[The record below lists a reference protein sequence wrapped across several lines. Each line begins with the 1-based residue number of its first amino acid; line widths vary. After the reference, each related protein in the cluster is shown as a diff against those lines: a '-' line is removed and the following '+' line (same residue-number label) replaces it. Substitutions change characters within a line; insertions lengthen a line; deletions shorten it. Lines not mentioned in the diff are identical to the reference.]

1 MKIKIL
7 ELNNFKSFKGK
18 TTISFKSGLTLIT
31 GLNSAGK
38 SNIIDGINFAL
49 GKYEAKTEYLIHE
62 SETDA
67 SVKIVLIDGNGNLIS
82 IFKTID
88 INGKKSLCI
97 NRKPANDNDIPY
109 YEDFD
114 FLLLDSDAYNQ
125 LDSKKMKDLIAKLK
139 EKSNRQQIILV
150 NTGNDLT
157 DYANQIIAV
166 NQKIKNQSEIK
177 ETQFI

>member
-31 GLNSAGK
+31 GLNGTGK

-88 INGKKSLCI
+88 INGKKSLYI

-109 YEDFD
+109 DDFD
-114 FLLLDSDAYNQ
+114 FLLLDSDAHNQ
-125 LDSKKMKDLIAKLK
+125 LDSKKMKDLIAELK

-150 NTGNDLT
+150 STGNDLT

-177 ETQFI
+177 ETQLI

>member
-31 GLNSAGK
+31 GLNGTGK

-97 NRKPANDNDIPY
+97 NGKPANDNDIP

>member
-31 GLNSAGK
+31 GLNGTGK

-62 SETDA
+62 SETEA

-88 INGKKSLCI
+88 INGKKSLYI

-109 YEDFD
+109 EDFD
-114 FLLLDSDAYNQ
+114 FVLLDSNSHNQ
-125 LDSKKMKDLIAKLK
+125 FDSTKLK
-139 EKSNRQQIILV
+139 DFIKNLKEESNKKQIILV
-150 NTGNDLT
+150 STETSML
-157 DYANQIIAV
+157 DYADQIITV
-166 NQKIKNQSEIK
+166 N
-177 ETQFI
+177 

>member
-31 GLNSAGK
+31 GLNGTGK

>member
-31 GLNSAGK
+31 GLNGTGK
-38 SNIIDGINFAL
+38 SNIIDGVNFAL
-49 GKYEAKTEYLIHE
+49 GKYETKTELIHE
-62 SETDA
+62 GEKEA
-67 SVKIVLIDGNGNLIS
+67 SVRIVLRAGNGNLLSIS
-82 IFKTID
+82 RTVD
-88 INGKKSLCI
+88 INGKKSLYI
-97 NRKPANDNDIPY
+97 NGESANDNDIPY
-109 YEDFD
+109 EDFD
-114 FLLLDSDAYNQ
+114 FLILDSDAHNQ
-125 LDSKKMKDLIAKLK
+125 LDSKKKKDLIAELK

>member
-31 GLNSAGK
+31 GLNGTGK
-38 SNIIDGINFAL
+38 SNIIDGINFVL

-82 IFKTID
+82 IFKTVD
-88 INGKKSLCI
+88 INGKKSLYI

-109 YEDFD
+109 DDFD
-114 FLLLDSDAYNQ
+114 FLLLDSDAHNQ
-125 LDSKKMKDLIAKLK
+125 LDSKKMKDLIAELK

-150 NTGNDLT
+150 STGNDLT

-177 ETQFI
+177 ETQLI

>member
-1 MKIKIL
+1 MKIQFL

-18 TTISFKSGLTLIT
+18 CTISFNSGLTVIT
-31 GLNSAGK
+31 GLNGTGK
-38 SNIIDGINFAL
+38 SNIINGVNFAL
-49 GKYEAKTEYLIHE
+49 GKYETKTELIHE
-62 SETDA
+62 GEKEA
-67 SVKIVLIDGNGNLIS
+67 SVRIVLRAGNGNLIS
-82 IFKTID
+82 ISRTVD

-97 NRKPANDNDIPY
+97 NGKPANDNDIP

-114 FLLLDSDAYNQ
+114 FLLLDSDAHNQ

>member
-1 MKIKIL
+1 MKIKFL

-31 GLNSAGK
+31 GLNGTGK

-62 SETDA
+62 SETEA

-97 NRKPANDNDIPY
+97 NGKPANDNDIPY
-109 YEDFD
+109 EDFD
-114 FLLLDSDAYNQ
+114 FLILDSDAHNQ
-125 LDSKKMKDLIAKLK
+125 LDSKKK
-139 EKSNRQQIILV
+139 ERFNC
-150 NTGNDLT
+150 
-157 DYANQIIAV
+157 
-166 NQKIKNQSEIK
+166 
-177 ETQFI
+177 

>member
-1 MKIKIL
+1 MKIKFL

-18 TTISFKSGLTLIT
+18 CTISFNSGLTVIT
-31 GLNSAGK
+31 GSNGTGK
-38 SNIIDGINFAL
+38 SNIINGVNFAL
-49 GKYEAKTEYLIHE
+49 GKCEAEAKHLIHE
-62 SETDA
+62 GEAEAT
-67 SVKIVLIDGNGNLIS
+67 VRIVLTDKNENLIS
-82 IFKTID
+82 IFKTVD

-97 NRKPANDNDIPY
+97 NGKPANDNDIPY
-109 YEDFD
+109 EDFD
-114 FLLLDSDAYNQ
+114 FLILDSDAHNQ
-125 LDSKKMKDLIAKLK
+125 LDSKKKKDLITELK

>member
-31 GLNSAGK
+31 GLNGTGK
-38 SNIIDGINFAL
+38 SNIIDGVNFAL
-49 GKYEAKTEYLIHE
+49 GKYETKTELIHE
-62 SETDA
+62 GEKEA
-67 SVKIVLIDGNGNLIS
+67 SVRIVLRAGNGNLLSIS
-82 IFKTID
+82 RTVD
-88 INGKKSLCI
+88 INGKKSLYI
-97 NRKPANDNDIPY
+97 NGESANDNDIPY
-109 YEDFD
+109 EDFD
-114 FLLLDSDAYNQ
+114 FLILDSDAHNQ
-125 LDSKKMKDLIAKLK
+125 LDSKKMKDLIAELK

>member
-31 GLNSAGK
+31 GLNGTGK
-38 SNIIDGINFAL
+38 SNIIDGINFVL

-82 IFKTID
+82 IFKTVD
-88 INGKKSLCI
+88 INGKKSLYI

-109 YEDFD
+109 EDFD
-114 FLLLDSDAYNQ
+114 FVLLDSNSHNQ
-125 LDSKKMKDLIAKLK
+125 FDSTKLK
-139 EKSNRQQIILV
+139 DFIKNLKEESNKKQIILV
-150 NTGNDLT
+150 STKTSML
-157 DYANQIIAV
+157 DYADQIITV

-177 ETQFI
+177 ETQLI

>member
-18 TTISFKSGLTLIT
+18 CTISFNSSLTVIT
-31 GLNSAGK
+31 GLNGTGK
-38 SNIIDGINFAL
+38 SNIINGVNFAL

-62 SETDA
+62 GEKEA
-67 SVKIVLIDGNGNLIS
+67 SVRIVLRAGNGNLIS
-82 IFKTID
+82 ISRTVD
-88 INGKKSLCI
+88 INGKKSLYI
-97 NRKPANDNDIPY
+97 NGESANDNDIPY
-109 YEDFD
+109 EDFD
-114 FLLLDSDAYNQ
+114 FVLLDSNSHNQ
-125 LDSKKMKDLIAKLK
+125 FDSKKMKDLIAELK

-150 NTGNDLT
+150 STGNDLT

-177 ETQFI
+177 ETQLI

>member
-31 GLNSAGK
+31 GLNGTGK
-38 SNIIDGINFAL
+38 SNIINGVNFAL
-49 GKYEAKTEYLIHE
+49 GKYETKTELIHE
-62 SETDA
+62 GEKEA
-67 SVKIVLIDGNGNLIS
+67 SVRIVLRAGNGNLIS

-88 INGKKSLCI
+88 INGKKSLYI

-109 YEDFD
+109 DDFD
-114 FLLLDSDAYNQ
+114 FLLLDSDAHNQ
-125 LDSKKMKDLIAKLK
+125 LDSKKMKDLIAELK

-150 NTGNDLT
+150 STGNDLT

-166 NQKIKNQSEIK
+166 NQKFKNQSEIK
-177 ETQFI
+177 ETQLI

>member
-62 SETDA
+62 NETEA

-97 NRKPANDNDIPY
+97 NGKPANDNDIPY
-109 YEDFD
+109 EDFD
-114 FLLLDSDAYNQ
+114 FALLDSNSHNQ
-125 LDSKKMKDLIAKLK
+125 LDSEKLK
-139 EKSNRQQIILV
+139 DFIKNIKKQSSEKQIILV
-150 NTGNDLT
+150 STETSML
-157 DYANQIIAV
+157 DYADQIITV
-166 NQKIKNQSEIK
+166 NQKN
-177 ETQFI
+177 

>member
-1 MKIKIL
+1 MEIQFL

-18 TTISFKSGLTLIT
+18 CTISFNSGLTVIT
-31 GLNSAGK
+31 GLNGTGK
-38 SNIIDGINFAL
+38 SNIINGVNFAL
-49 GKYEAKTEYLIHE
+49 GKYETKTELIHE
-62 SETDA
+62 GEKEA
-67 SVKIVLIDGNGNLIS
+67 SVRIVLRAGNGNLIS
-82 IFKTID
+82 ISRTVD
-88 INGKKSLCI
+88 INGKKSLYI
-97 NRKPANDNDIPY
+97 NGESANDNDIPY
-109 YEDFD
+109 DDFD
-114 FLLLDSDAYNQ
+114 FLLLDSDAHNQ

>member
-31 GLNSAGK
+31 GLNGTGK

-49 GKYEAKTEYLIHE
+49 GKYETKTELIHE
-62 SETDA
+62 GEKEA
-67 SVKIVLIDGNGNLIS
+67 SVRIVLRAGNGNLIS

-88 INGKKSLCI
+88 INGKKSLYI
-97 NRKPANDNDIPY
+97 NGESANDNDIP

-114 FLLLDSDAYNQ
+114 FLLLDSDAHNQ
-125 LDSKKMKDLIAKLK
+125 LDSKKMKDLIAELK

>member
-31 GLNSAGK
+31 GLNGTGK
-38 SNIIDGINFAL
+38 SNIIDGINFVL

-82 IFKTID
+82 IFKTVD
-88 INGKKSLCI
+88 INGKKSLYI

-109 YEDFD
+109 DDFD
-114 FLLLDSDAYNQ
+114 FLLLDSDAHNQ
-125 LDSKKMKDLIAKLK
+125 LDSKKMKDLIAELK

-150 NTGNDLT
+150 STGNDLT

-166 NQKIKNQSEIK
+166 NQKFKNQSEIK
-177 ETQFI
+177 ETQLI

>member
-18 TTISFKSGLTLIT
+18 CTISFNSGLTVIT
-31 GLNSAGK
+31 GLNATGK
-38 SNIIDGINFAL
+38 SNIINGVNFAL
-49 GKYEAKTEYLIHE
+49 EKYEAKTEYLIHE
-62 SETDA
+62 GEKEA
-67 SVKIVLIDGNGNLIS
+67 SVRIVLTDVNGNLLSIS
-82 IFKTID
+82 RTVD
-88 INGKKSLCI
+88 INGKKSLYI

-109 YEDFD
+109 DDFD
-114 FLLLDSDAYNQ
+114 FLLLDSDAHNQ
-125 LDSKKMKDLIAKLK
+125 LDSKKMKDLIAELK

-150 NTGNDLT
+150 SNGNDLT

-177 ETQFI
+177 ETQLI

>member
-18 TTISFKSGLTLIT
+18 CTISFNSGLTVIT
-31 GLNSAGK
+31 GLNGTGK
-38 SNIIDGINFAL
+38 SNIINGVNFAL
-49 GKYEAKTEYLIHE
+49 GKYETKTELIHE
-62 SETDA
+62 GEKEA
-67 SVKIVLIDGNGNLIS
+67 SVRIVLIDGNVNLIS

-97 NRKPANDNDIPY
+97 NGKPANDNDIP

-114 FLLLDSDAYNQ
+114 FLLLDSDAHNQ

>member
-31 GLNSAGK
+31 GLNGTGK
-38 SNIIDGINFAL
+38 SNIIDGINFVL

-82 IFKTID
+82 IFKTVD
-88 INGKKSLCI
+88 INGKKSLYI

-109 YEDFD
+109 DDFD
-114 FLLLDSDAYNQ
+114 FLLLDSDAHNQ
-125 LDSKKMKDLIAKLK
+125 LDKKKMKDLIAELK

-150 NTGNDLT
+150 STGNDLT

-166 NQKIKNQSEIK
+166 NQKFKNQSEIK
-177 ETQFI
+177 ETQLI

>member
-31 GLNSAGK
+31 GLNGTGK
-38 SNIIDGINFAL
+38 SNIIDGINFVL

-82 IFKTID
+82 IFKTVD
-88 INGKKSLCI
+88 INGKKSLYI

-109 YEDFD
+109 DDFD
-114 FLLLDSDAYNQ
+114 FLLLDSDAHNQ
-125 LDSKKMKDLIAKLK
+125 LDRKKMKDLIAELK

-150 NTGNDLT
+150 STGNDLT

-166 NQKIKNQSEIK
+166 NQKFKNQSEIK
-177 ETQFI
+177 ETQLI

>member
-18 TTISFKSGLTLIT
+18 CTISFNSGLTVIT
-31 GLNSAGK
+31 GLNATGK

-62 SETDA
+62 GEKEA
-67 SVKIVLIDGNGNLIS
+67 SVRIVLTDGNGNLIS

-97 NRKPANDNDIPY
+97 NGKPANDNDIP

-114 FLLLDSDAYNQ
+114 FLLLDSDAHNQ
-125 LDSKKMKDLIAKLK
+125 LDSKKMKDLIAELK